1 MYLPSH
7 SYGLWNSKLSSARTL
22 RIKRPQTLKH
32 KALSLVGE
40 SFSFFFLCKYYLD
53 FFKGQ
58 RTCQF
63 IEVTPWL
70 EIMNFEEHGLDFSTQ
85 LDCRPAGHG
94 WDTLDMNLGSGSANW
109 EDKYDTS
116 VCRRKMYQE
125 RINILGI
132 WIIQQEM
139 NIWYEYPVSW
149 NVSFKRAETFVH
161 WYIQVSRT
169 LPGTWEV
176 LKKHVL
182 NIQVI

>member
-85 LDCRPAGHG
+85 LDCRRAGLQAMVETVWIWTRG
-94 WDTLDMNLGSGSANW
+94 VGVPT
-109 EDKYDTS
+109 ERTS
-116 VCRRKMYQE
+116 TMPQYADAGCIMR
-125 RINILGI
+125 G
-132 WIIQQEM
+132 
-139 NIWYEYPVSW
+139 
-149 NVSFKRAETFVH
+149 
-161 WYIQVSRT
+161 
-169 LPGTWEV
+169 
-176 LKKHVL
+176 
-182 NIQVI
+182 